1 MRNFIKKKK
10 NKRTH
15 IEGYS
20 LVEMLI
26 TLALI
31 SFVLTFVGIALT
43 TMLKA
48 SIMSDARTVSRQEIE
63 VLSSSL
69 RLSIGNSRA
78 ERVQVFESD
87 WTILDGDLIQEE
99 VSPVFTAIAMGVPG
113 NEIHI
118 LPTKADRWVCI
129 ASISKAN
136 PDVIG
141 GIQKIV
147 IRTSADFNVIPSTST
162 NLADHQKCF
171 DPSAN
176 PELYD
181 YMSFLTSESV
191 TVNIPDTNNGFL
203 ITAYKSS
210 NTNIFIDTH
219 IGLTPLEWIG
229 GTRGLLKPE
238 FTRDAIYKTG
248 LIK

>member
-1 MRNFIKKKK
+1 MKKQD
-10 NKRTH
+10 NTRSL
-15 IEGYS
+15 INGYS

-31 SFVLTFVGIALT
+31 SFVLTFVGVALT

-48 SIMSDARTVSRQEIE
+48 SIMSDARTKSRQEIE
-63 VLSSSL
+63 VLSTSL
-69 RLSIGNSRA
+69 RLSIGNARS

-99 VSPVFTAIAMGVPG
+99 VSPVFTAIAVGSPG
-113 NEIHI
+113 NEIHV

-129 ASISKAN
+129 ATVSKAN
-136 PDVIG
+136 PNVIG
-141 GIQKIV
+141 GIQKLV
-147 IRTSADFNVIPSTST
+147 IRTSADFNVIPSSST
-162 NLADHQKCF
+162 TLADHQKCF
-171 DPSAN
+171 DPTAN

-191 TVNIPDTNNGFL
+191 TVNVPSINNGFML
-203 ITAYKSS
+203 TAYKSS
-210 NTNIFIDTH
+210 NDNIYIDSH

-229 GTRGLLKPE
+229 GSKGPLKPE

-248 LIK
+248 LID